1 MSRGQLVALFK
12 EVSPVYLVVLYL
24 VLVVALGVFVSSLL
38 LYPQELRIAEKKR
51 LLQQE
56 ELKVAAVENYIL
68 AHPDVDKRLAELQ
81 QSLLRVEK
89 ALPGSMDV
97 SVFMGQLQKDAT
109 EAGVRVLSVRPS
121 AMVERTGYREMPVEV
136 SLQGS
141 FFQVMA
147 LFKKLEDGERFSLP
161 NTVLIQKNQEIL
173 TARINLLIF
182 SFGNTPRPTAAAG
195 AAGPPAAPAR

>member
-56 ELKVAAVENYIL
+56 EQKVNVVENYIL
-68 AHPDVDKRLAELQ
+68 AHPDADKRMAELQ

-109 EAGVRVLSVRPS
+109 EAGVRILSVRPS
-121 AMVERTGYREMPVEV
+121 ALVDRAGYREMPVEV
-136 SLQGS
+136 TLEGN
-141 FFQVMA
+141 FFQTMA
-147 LFKKLEDGERFSLP
+147 FLKKLEDGERFSLP
-161 NTVLIQKNQEIL
+161 NTVLVQKKQETL
-173 TARINLLIF
+173 TSRLNLLIF
-182 SFGNTPRPTAAAG
+182 CYGITPRPTG
-195 AAGPPAAPAR
+195 TPAAPAR